1 MTVALGASAYAAGI
15 FHLMTHAFFKAL
27 LFLAAGSAII
37 ALHHEQDIRKMGG
50 LCKYMPVTYL
60 CMLVGS
66 LALIGFPG
74 FSGFYSKDAIIEA
87 VAASHVA
94 GSGFAYVCVML
105 GVFVTALYSFR
116 MFFLVFHGE
125 EHIDPHVKAHLH
137 ESPAVVTVPLILL
150 AIPSVVAG
158 FMFAGPVLF
167 RGYFADSIFVL
178 PEHNVLAEMSGHY
191 HGAVSF
197 ILDGLVSMPFWLAMA
212 GIAVAYYCY
221 MVNPAA
227 ADWIKV
233 KFRGVYN
240 ILDRKYGFDDFNDK
254 VFAGGGRAAGRMLW
268 QGGDVTMIDG
278 VMVNG
283 TAKGVG
289 ILSGAIRVVQSG
301 FLYHYAFAMIIGLL
315 ILLSWFVLA

>member
-1 MTVALGASAYAAGI
+1 
-15 FHLMTHAFFKAL
+15 
-27 LFLAAGSAII
+27 
-37 ALHHEQDIRKMGG
+37 
-50 LCKYMPVTYL
+50 
-60 CMLVGS
+60 
-66 LALIGFPG
+66 
-74 FSGFYSKDAIIEA
+74 
-87 VAASHVA
+87 
-94 GSGFAYVCVML
+94 
-105 GVFVTALYSFR
+105 
-116 MFFLVFHGE
+116 
-125 EHIDPHVKAHLH
+125 
-137 ESPAVVTVPLILL
+137 
-150 AIPSVVAG
+150 
-158 FMFAGPVLF
+158 
-167 RGYFADSIFVL
+167 
-178 PEHNVLAEMSGHY
+178 
-191 HGAVSF
+191 
-197 ILDGLVSMPFWLAMA
+197 
-212 GIAVAYYCY
+212 

-233 KFRGVYN
+233 KFGAIYN